1 MATLDIVI
9 LIVIL
14 LSALMGLFRG
24 LFREVMSLATWIAA
38 FICALY
44 FAPNVAE
51 ELAIA
56 NNPTV
61 ALVISFVVVFGAT
74 LIVGGIVQWAIA
86 KLVESTGLSG
96 TDRILGFVFGGARGA
111 IVCIV
116 ALIALRP
123 FAIDA
128 HWWQASRLQG
138 ELLAFEG
145 DVLQLIGTARATVWE
160 MAGRASSS

>member
-1 MATLDIVI
+1 M
-9 LIVIL
+9 
-14 LSALMGLFRG
+14 
-24 LFREVMSLATWIAA
+24 
-38 FICALY
+38 
-44 FAPNVAE
+44 
-51 ELAIA
+51 
-56 NNPTV
+56 
-61 ALVISFVVVFGAT
+61 ISFVVVFGAT

-128 HWWQASRLQG
+128 HWWQASRLQR

-145 DVLQLIGTARATVWE
+145 DVLQLDDARPAISHTVARAVPISCRTSPSNTAAVRTFW
-160 MAGRASSS
+160 RA